1 MKKITLKIEGMTC
14 SACSN
19 GLEKYLLKQSG
30 IIDAVVNLVMGQA
43 VITYDDNLD
52 VKRIE
57 EYIKDAGFKS
67 LGEASDIDFIKNTYR
82 DKTNL
87 IIIFILMIAI
97 YFSKVLAKYSL
108 LISLLLTI
116 IVLYLSRDILKSGIK
131 NLKYKTPNMDSL
143 VTISVLSSFIYS
155 TYNSIIY
162 ILGNDNV
169 NIYFDSVSMV
179 LFFIK
184 LGRYI
189 ERNSKNKTISTIKDL
204 VKITP
209 EKALLKIDNTEIET
223 TIDEVRVN
231 DILIVKPGMKIAVD
245 GIIVSGTSYLDESF
259 ITGESIPIKKT
270 VGDKVIA
277 GSMNYDGV
285 LEYKALKIGKDSTI
299 SEIVHLVVDATNTKP
314 KVAKIAD
321 KLSSYFVPILLVI
334 AILTFIIYL
343 LLGNNFNTSLDTF
356 VTILV
361 VACPCALGLAT
372 PLAIVVATGISA
384 KNGILVKSGEVLESA
399 SKVDTIIFDKTG
411 TLTKGNLTISKI
423 YKDNTYTD
431 KELLKVVASCEANST
446 HPISYTFKNYAKVH
460 KLKLY
465 KVEEYRDISG
475 IGITGKIDNATYYLG
490 NNKII
495 TKLNI
500 SNPYSIEEVNL
511 TKEGNSIIYVIKN
524 NKVIALIGIKDTLR
538 DESIEVISKLKSLG
552 KNVIML
558 TGDNEEVANIVGKEL
573 GIDNIVANV
582 TPKEKANLINKLKI
596 ENKKI
601 MMVGD
606 GINDAPSLALAN
618 IGVSLEGASDIA
630 TNTADVIILKN
641 NLTRI
646 VSLVIISKKT
656 LNNIYGNLFWALIY
670 NICMIPIAI
679 GLFKPLGL
687 VLNPVMASIAMILSS
702 LTVVFNALSLK
713 RKNKV

>member
-299 SEIVHLVVDATNTKP
+299 SEIVHLVVDAINIKP

-495 TKLNI
+495 IKLNI

-582 TPKEKANLINKLKI
+582 TPKEKANLINKLKN

-606 GINDAPSLALAN
+606 GINDAPSLALAD